1 MEHYCRYAFSSVK
14 KRNGQFNPKR
24 RMLKVE
30 ACDFER
36 LTALALQ
43 AKYGG
48 NPEHKRNPGDFGL
61 TPPSGPRPGKS
72 LCDSVQVLTRQ
83 KALELLRKG
92 IEHGL
97 VSDRCAGQWP
107 KNVWSL
113 MEDGTPL
120 EAQLESAEQG
130 TYHGY
135 PMQTGD
141 PFCEEVIEQWRI
153 RRELVK
159 P

>member
-1 MEHYCRYAFSSVK
+1 MLRLSYVLGVMRR
-14 KRNGQFNPKR
+14 RNGQFNPKR
-24 RMLKVE
+24 KMLKVE
-30 ACDFER
+30 ECDFKS
-36 LTALALQ
+36 LAELASR

-72 LCDSVQVLTRQ
+72 LCDSIKVFTRQ
-83 KALELLRKG
+83 EALDLLKKG
-92 IEHGL
+92 IENGL
-97 VSDRCAGQWP
+97 VSDRFEGQWP
-107 KNVWSL
+107 KNVWSV
-113 MEDGTPL
+113 MEDETPL

-135 PMQTGD
+135 PMQTED

-153 RRELVK
+153 RSELAK
-159 P
+159 S